1 MNDVGKM
8 LESLG
13 VNTLKRF
20 VEKAETTGLKF
31 KDGSEVEENEHELVL
46 DVIKIFIADHS

>member
-1 MNDVGKM
+1 MNNIGAM
-8 LESLG
+8 LENLG

-31 KDGSEVEENEHELVL
+31 KDGSAVEENEHELVL
-46 DVIKIFIADHS
+46 DVIRIFIADHS